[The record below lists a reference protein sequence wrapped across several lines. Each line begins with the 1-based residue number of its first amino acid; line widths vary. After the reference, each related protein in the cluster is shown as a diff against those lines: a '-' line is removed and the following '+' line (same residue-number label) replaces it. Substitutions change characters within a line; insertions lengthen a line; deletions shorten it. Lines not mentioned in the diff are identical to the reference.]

1 MDEAIAEIF
10 DQLSD
15 KISEE
20 DFEQRVEEKVK
31 LMGGLC
37 DAKTAAMLVAREFG
51 EVELKIERI
60 KPETGKVIFVGK
72 VVSISEI
79 HEFSRSDGS
88 VGRVANLNLGD
99 ETGTIRVV
107 IWDEGTEAL
116 KNGDISIGQV
126 LRVRGITREG
136 YMGTEV
142 GLGQGGGIEDADADI
157 QTKVDPHKIAEI
169 KPDMGDINLVAK
181 ILDPGEVREFLRKDG
196 SVGLVRSVILG
207 DGTGKIRL
215 TLWNEKAEI
224 DLREGDTLELVNA
237 LSRERYGQVEIQVG
251 GYSLVRKSEISVEYE
266 EKITSISDLQ
276 PGTISSILGFVSGFG
291 EVREFERN
299 NGSVGRVANIY
310 LSDQT
315 GRVKVA
321 LWNDHVDLI
330 ESIDIGSKIDLVDCQ
345 VKAGWNDEIEV
356 SCGWST
362 KVTFAPP
369 E

>member
-1 MDEAIAEIF
+1 MDEEIAEIF

-15 KISEE
+15 RISEE

-31 LMGGLC
+31 LKGGLC

-51 EVELKIERI
+51 DFELKIERI
-60 KPETGKVIFVGK
+60 CPETGKVIFTGK

-88 VGRVANLNLGD
+88 VGRVANLTLGD

-116 KNGDISIGQV
+116 KNGDISVGQV
-126 LRVRGITREG
+126 LKVRGITREG

-142 GLGQGGGIEDADADI
+142 SLGQGGGIEEVDADI

-181 ILDPGEVREFLRKDG
+181 VLDPGEVREFARKDG
-196 SVGLVRSVILG
+196 SIGLVRSIILG
-207 DGTGKIRL
+207 DETGKIRL
-215 TLWNEKAEI
+215 TLWNEKAEV
-224 DLREGDTLELVNA
+224 DLFEGEVLELINA
-237 LSRERYGQVEIQVG
+237 VSRERYGQVEIQAG
-251 GYSLVRKSEISVEYE
+251 GYSLIRKSEASIEYE
-266 EKITSISDLQ
+266 ETVTPISELQ
-276 PGTISSILGFVSGFG
+276 PGTISSISGFVSGLG
-291 EVREFERN
+291 EVREFERD

-310 LSDQT
+310 LSDRT
-315 GRVKVA
+315 GRVRVA

-330 ESIDIGSKIDLVDCQ
+330 ESVDIGSRIDLVDCQ
-345 VKAGWNDEIEV
+345 VKAGWNDETEV